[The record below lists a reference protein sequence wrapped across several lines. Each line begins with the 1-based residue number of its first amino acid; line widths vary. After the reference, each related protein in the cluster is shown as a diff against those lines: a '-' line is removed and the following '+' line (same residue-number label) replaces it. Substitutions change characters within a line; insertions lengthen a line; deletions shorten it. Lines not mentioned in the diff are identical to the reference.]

1 MKVKTHNKSVE
12 PINYPTGNLLA
23 HFKCLVTKPL
33 TFGAVF
39 TKVKLVPKRV
49 GFWSMFNKYR
59 LLNIL
64 YFINLNNFHFKDFNY
79 IIIVK
84 RPHLEHK

>member
-33 TFGAVF
+33 TFGIQS
-39 TKVKLVPKRV
+39 PQV
-49 GFWSMFNKYR
+49 GFPCSIKCSKSKNYKVPQTFRDYGTKKSE
-59 LLNIL
+59 LLNYI
-64 YFINLNNFHFKDFNY
+64 FKASSNLPSK
-79 IIIVK
+79 I
-84 RPHLEHK
+84 

>member
-59 LLNIL
+59 LW
-64 YFINLNNFHFKDFNY
+64 NLLF
-79 IIIVK
+79 
-84 RPHLEHK
+84 

>member
-1 MKVKTHNKSVE
+1 MNLCYPSILTKMKVKTHNKSVE

-59 LLNIL
+59 LLN
-64 YFINLNNFHFKDFNY
+64 FH
-79 IIIVK
+79 
-84 RPHLEHK
+84 